1 MHPRSSSRTTLPCTS
16 RLPCEYARPRMS
28 APLSVSMP
36 AYSKASIPHNNVASD
51 IRQSRIP
58 AAARIA
64 ANAPSTQGDTAA
76 PATLPPPSTARMQN
90 TTDANGSSR
99 GMACTPL
106 ATLAKAGT
114 KFGILLDCNTN
125 CSKMHP
131 FSKHRFM
138 RLFMPRPTR
147 HGSLRAEGLDGR
159 MCGMKISAFLMT
171 AALAGSL
178 AASATE
184 EDMTRVLNVW
194 NQQYSE
200 YKAALQF
207 AEDAEARAQIKE
219 PDGAEIAEELWKS
232 ICGKTGE
239 RRGAKDT
246 ERKDT
251 YEFQEAWAA
260 PAVIWFV
267 QHPAGLA
274 QALSKKKN
282 PQKEIA
288 YYADLL
294 LDSLHHVHYAHPSM
308 RDVCAKLAEGSTAR
322 EYEILEKVYSRNQDK
337 DARGCAA
344 LAMSIMLTNPLIS
357 SIGGSEAEIRAK
369 RVYYLKQ
376 SLTLT
381 QDSTMFGN
389 AKLSEVAS
397 EQAYHL
403 RYLMTGSVPPQI
415 TVKDMHGAAVKVPQ
429 QGKPHLLIFW
439 APDAEAGGDI
449 VRGIDKMRT
458 AHPGLE
464 IVPVTYF
471 ATPDTIQQIAQQA
484 GVTRLPLR

>member
-1 MHPRSSSRTTLPCTS
+1 MGVMKTS
-16 RLPCEYARPRMS
+16 A
-28 APLSVSMP
+28 
-36 AYSKASIPHNNVASD
+36 I
-51 IRQSRIP
+51 
-58 AAARIA
+58 
-64 ANAPSTQGDTAA
+64 
-76 PATLPPPSTARMQN
+76 
-90 TTDANGSSR
+90 
-99 GMACTPL
+99 
-106 ATLAKAGT
+106 
-114 KFGILLDCNTN
+114 
-125 CSKMHP
+125 
-131 FSKHRFM
+131 
-138 RLFMPRPTR
+138 
-147 HGSLRAEGLDGR
+147 
-159 MCGMKISAFLMT
+159 LMT

-207 AEDAEARAQIKE
+207 AEDAEARAQVKE
-219 PDGAEIAEELWKS
+219 PDGAEIAEALWKS
-232 ICGKTGE
+232 VCGKTGE
-239 RRGAKDT
+239 RGGGKDGA
-246 ERKDT
+246 RKAS

-282 PQKEIA
+282 PQKETA

-294 LDSLHHVHYAHPSM
+294 LDSLHHVHYAHPGM

-344 LAMSIMLTNPLIS
+344 LGMSIMLTNPLIS

-369 RVYYLKQ
+369 RVYFLKR

-381 QDSTMFGN
+381 QDATMFGN

-397 EQAYHL
+397 EQAYRL
-403 RYLMTGSVPPQI
+403 RYLMNGCVPPQI
-415 TVKDMHGAAVKVPQ
+415 TVKDMNGTAVKVPQ
-429 QGKPHLLIFW
+429 QGKPHLIIFW
-439 APDAEAGGDI
+439 APEGGAGADI
-449 VRGIDKMRT
+449 VRGIDKMRA
-458 AHPGLE
+458 AHPGLV

-471 ATPDTIQQIAQQA
+471 ATPDTIQQMQQDGVSYTCFDDEKGSAARAYRIADLPTVVLVGAGCNILYSGAPSLELQTKIDACLKEQETKPAERPRVIVEDKPAVQSPAPAQTAQPVQA
-484 GVTRLPLR
+484 PTMQPMPQPTGDTAPALRDMPQFDAPVLKQTR

>member
-1 MHPRSSSRTTLPCTS
+1 
-16 RLPCEYARPRMS
+16 
-28 APLSVSMP
+28 
-36 AYSKASIPHNNVASD
+36 
-51 IRQSRIP
+51 
-58 AAARIA
+58 
-64 ANAPSTQGDTAA
+64 
-76 PATLPPPSTARMQN
+76 
-90 TTDANGSSR
+90 
-99 GMACTPL
+99 
-106 ATLAKAGT
+106 
-114 KFGILLDCNTN
+114 
-125 CSKMHP
+125 
-131 FSKHRFM
+131 
-138 RLFMPRPTR
+138 
-147 HGSLRAEGLDGR
+147 

-184 EDMTRVLNVW
+184 EEMTRVLNVW

-282 PQKEIA
+282 PQREIA

-471 ATPDTIQQIAQQA
+471 ATPDTIQQMQQDGISFTYFDDEKGTAARAYRIANLPTVVLVSAGCNILYSGAPNLELQTRIDACLKEQETKPAERPRVVVEDKPAAPAPKPAAPVSKQPVQA
-484 GVTRLPLR
+484 PNLQPMPQPTGNTPPALRDMPQFDAPKLK